1 MADPTGAL
9 RALLVRLA
17 DNEYALGQ
25 RYAEWSGSAPQM
37 DSTLSVDMMAQQ
49 EWHHSRALADLL
61 AMDRDAPTAIFERAD
76 AATIPFLRL
85 PLGTW
90 LDLVAV
96 NFLFDGALSV
106 VAAAAI
112 ASADAGFAAV
122 ARGILRDEQYHA
134 AFAIAWVKRL
144 ASEGGPTRDGIEGA
158 LRRIWD
164 ETLCWFGPQDDPNAH
179 LLYDQHILDAMPDV
193 LRARLLGHVGPVAQ
207 AARLHLPLR
216 PAERGN
222 TWLLTLPLPW
232 ARWNPAKWQLDPSE
246 VC

>member
-25 RYAEWSGSAPQM
+25 RYAEWSGSAPPI
-37 DSTLSVDMMAQQ
+37 DSTVTVDMMAQQ

-61 AMDRDAPTAIFERAD
+61 APGGNAPATIFERPAST
-76 AATIPFLRL
+76 AIPFLRL

-90 LDLVAV
+90 LDFVAV

-106 VAAAAI
+106 VCAAAVD
-112 ASADAGFAAV
+112 SAEAGFAAV

-134 AFAIAWVKRL
+134 AFAVAWVRRL
-144 ASEGGPTRDGIEGA
+144 VSEGGPTRDGIEAA

-164 ETLCWFGPQDDPNAH
+164 ETFCWFGPQDDPAAH
-179 LLYDQHILDAMPDV
+179 LLYDHHILDAMPDV

-216 PAERGN
+216 RAEHGN
-222 TWLLTLPLPW
+222 TWVLALPLPW
-232 ARWNPAKWQLDPSE
+232 ARWNAARWQLDPPE
-246 VC
+246 VW